1 MQLYTSIILKY
12 CLHHIFYLSAI
23 CFWVDASIFTEH
35 VWLSTYFYFLVTYD
49 RYSQQGYIHV
59 DTGRECKYRRNLL
72 QRSLSHLFISLTC
85 VCLLNLLNTVLLSIS
100 PFDDRLL
107 LWMTSIITQSPI
119 TLTPIMTSPNLIVN

>member
-49 RYSQQGYIHV
+49 RYSQQGYIHA

-85 VCLLNLLNTVLLSIS
+85 AFSNLLNSDLLSIS

-107 LWMTSIITQSPI
+107 LWITSIIIQSPI
-119 TLTPIMTSPNLIVN
+119 TLTPIIASSNLIVNW